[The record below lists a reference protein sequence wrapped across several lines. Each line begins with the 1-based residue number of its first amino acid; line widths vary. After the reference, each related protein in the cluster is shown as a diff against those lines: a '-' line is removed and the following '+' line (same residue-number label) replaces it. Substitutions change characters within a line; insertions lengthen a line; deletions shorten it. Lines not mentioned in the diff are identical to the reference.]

1 MLIFFGSLVFAE
13 NNSST
18 EDLAVSGEWD
28 QFSNGALDNATEND
42 STFMGEELVEDTDE
56 PSAANDKSEYLA
68 PNLGGGEI
76 GYTKEFYRAVWI
88 GIGAILLFILF
99 LYLLLKKPKNRWGGK
114 NSGENNLKA

>member
-1 MLIFFGSLVFAE
+1 MMLIFFGSLVLAD
-13 NNSST
+13 NNSSS
-18 EDLAVSGEWD
+18 SGWD
-28 QFSNGALDNATEND
+28 QFSDGALDNATENNN
-42 STFMGEELVEDTDE
+42 TFIEEELVEDTGGT
-56 PSAANDKSEYLA
+56 SVANDKSGYLA

-114 NSGENNLKA
+114 NREENNLKA